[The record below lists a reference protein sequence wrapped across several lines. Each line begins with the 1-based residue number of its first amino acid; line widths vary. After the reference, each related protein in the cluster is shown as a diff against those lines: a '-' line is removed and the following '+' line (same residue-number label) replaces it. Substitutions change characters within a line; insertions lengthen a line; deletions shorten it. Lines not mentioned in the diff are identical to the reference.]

1 MRRRRGRKAAEVSGE
16 RRRAQ
21 QRAVSAALR
30 TEVARAVQAAVEGA
44 LDAEVT
50 ALLGRARYER
60 RARAPRE
67 PAEAWCARC
76 DQGWRPRL
84 WRAGSY
90 QRTLLTSAAAVRV
103 RVPRVGCRCGGT
115 VRTAFATLGPYQRGW
130 GDLQER
136 ARELAGLG
144 LSLRDARTVL
154 AWQSGQPLAPST
166 LNGWVQQA
174 AVVAEALRGG
184 ALGRVPPVVL
194 LDGVWVKLMEPTG
207 ERFTDRA
214 GRERPR
220 MRRVRA
226 VLLVAYGVDPASG
239 ERWVLDWER
248 AAAEDEPS
256 WRALLERLLARGL
269 RTDAG
274 LELFVHDGSSGLE
287 AAFGQVHF
295 GPGALFQRC
304 VFHVLRNLGEAV
316 RGEPAMSRQAK
327 RERRRAVLRDAAT
340 IWQAPDRAEAG
351 RRRAAFA
358 AAWAEREPEAVATL
372 ARAFPATLAYLD
384 ALARARERGETW
396 HPRHL
401 RTTSALER
409 VNRALRHKARQV
421 GVFQAERGLVAS
433 LALVIAHRG
442 LGPDSPPDDLWTEVL
457 ELGLLAA

>member
-1 MRRRRGRKAAEVSGE
+1 MA
-16 RRRAQ
+16 
-21 QRAVSAALR
+21 AALR
-30 TEVARAVQAAVEGA
+30 AEVARAVRAAVEAA
-44 LDAEVT
+44 LEAEVS

-76 DQGWRPRL
+76 DRSWRPRF

-90 QRTLLTSAAAVRV
+90 RRTLLTSAAAVTI

-115 VRTAFATLGPYQRGW
+115 VRVEFASVAPYQRAW

-144 LSLRDARTVL
+144 LSLRDARAVL
-154 AWQSGQPLAPST
+154 AWHSGQVVACST

-174 AVVAEALRGG
+174 APVAEALR
-184 ALGRVPPVVL
+184 AAPLGRIPPVVL
-194 LDGVWVKLMEPTG
+194 LDGVWVRLMAPTG
-207 ERFTDRA
+207 ERYTDRA
-214 GRERPR
+214 GRRRERV
-220 MRRVRA
+220 RRVRA
-226 VLLVAYGVDPASG
+226 VLLVAYGVDPATG

-248 AAAEDEPS
+248 AAAEDEAG
-256 WRALLERLLARGL
+256 WRGLLERLLGRGL

-274 LELFVHDGSSGLE
+274 LELFVHDGSGGLE

-295 GPGALFQRC
+295 GPGVLFQRC
-304 VFHVLRNLGEAV
+304 VFHVLRTVRDAA
-316 RGEPAMSRQAK
+316 RGEPGMSREAQRA
-327 RERRRAVLRDAAT
+327 RRRELLRDAAA
-340 IWQAPDRAEAG
+340 IWQAPDRTEAY
-351 RRRAAFA
+351 RRRAAFRA
-358 AAWAEREPEAVATL
+358 TWAEREPEAVAAL
-372 ARAFPATLAYLD
+372 ERAFPATLAYLD
-384 ALARARERGETW
+384 AMQRGRERGVAW

-421 GVFQAERGLVAS
+421 GVFQAERGLVAG

-442 LGPDSPPDDLWTEVL
+442 LGPDAPPDDLWTEVL